1 MDVLIQSLP
10 YLAKGALQTIWMA
23 LLAIAIGSVAGVV
36 LGLATGSKSALV
48 RGSIDMFIFLTRGIP
63 VLVLMFITYYAFPAI
78 GYRISSFAAVT
89 VALAMYATAF
99 YTDVV
104 RGALAAVPRGQV
116 EAARSLGIARLPT
129 VFHILL
135 PQAMKSSIPP
145 WLNTSI
151 VIVKSTSYA
160 AIVGAWELTYAAK
173 EIVERSLATFEIF
186 GAVMACY
193 FIICYPM
200 SLLSR
205 RLEKKVAVVH

>member
-1 MDVLIQSLP
+1 MDVLTQSLP
-10 YLAKGALQTIWMA
+10 YLARGAAETIVMA
-23 LLAIAIGSVAGVV
+23 FLAISIGSLLGMV
-36 LGLATGSKSALV
+36 LGLAAGARSKLV
-48 RGSIDMFIFLTRGIP
+48 RGAIDAFIFVTRGIP
-63 VLVLMFITYYAFPAI
+63 VLVIMFITYYAFPAA
-78 GYRISSFAAVT
+78 GYRVSSFAAVT
-89 VALAMYATAF
+89 VALTLYGAAF
-99 YTDVV
+99 YTDVM
-104 RGALAAVPRGQV
+104 RGALAAVPRGQL
-116 EAARSLGIARLPT
+116 EAARSLGIARIPT

-173 EIVERSLATFEIF
+173 EIVERTLATFEIF
-186 GAVMACY
+186 GAVMAAY

-205 RLEKKVAVVH
+205 RLEQRTAVVH